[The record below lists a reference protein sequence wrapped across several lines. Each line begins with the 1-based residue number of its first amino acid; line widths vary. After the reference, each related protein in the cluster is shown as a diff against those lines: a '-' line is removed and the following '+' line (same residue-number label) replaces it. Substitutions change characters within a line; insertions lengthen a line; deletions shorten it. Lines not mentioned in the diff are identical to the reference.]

1 MSGQRQ
7 GPVAPLLD
15 SVLDQLGREVV
26 SGELPEGKT
35 FTLLDLGQRFEIS
48 RTVAREAMRALEQL
62 GLVASS
68 RRVGITVQPR
78 AEWSALSQP
87 IIEWRLGTE
96 SETRDQLRTLAE
108 LRTGVEPV
116 AARLAAEHATDIQRS
131 RLQKISSDLRELGIA
146 GKGASS
152 EFLEL
157 DVAFHSLL
165 LRASGN
171 DLFAALIPAMTAMLR
186 GRTAFGLQPEAPD
199 ARALDGHVKLAQAVM
214 NGDGDAAASWAADV
228 LDEARQHFSP

>member
-15 SVLDQLGREVV
+15 SVLDQLGSEIV
-26 SGELPEGKT
+26 SGELPVGKT

-78 AEWSALSQP
+78 SEWSALSQP

-116 AARLAAEHATDIQRS
+116 AARLAAEHATDTQRS
-131 RLQKISSDLRELGIA
+131 RLQKIGSDLRELGIA

-186 GRTAFGLQPEAPD
+186 GRTALGLQPEAPD

-214 NGDGDAAASWAADV
+214 NGDGDAAATWAADV